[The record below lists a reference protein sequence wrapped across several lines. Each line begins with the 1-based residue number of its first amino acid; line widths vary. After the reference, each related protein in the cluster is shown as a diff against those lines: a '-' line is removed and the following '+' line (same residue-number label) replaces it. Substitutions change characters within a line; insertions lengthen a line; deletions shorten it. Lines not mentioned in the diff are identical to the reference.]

1 MAFSK
6 ALYFVAL
13 LPPQEVKEEV
23 LNMKLEFREKYNA
36 KHALKLP
43 AHITLVPPLWLEKI
57 EEQEFVNRL
66 KKFAEKVN
74 PFFIVLK
81 NFGHFGPR
89 VIYINVEDNA
99 ALQNLH
105 KNLRETLNK
114 FLPGET
120 SANFH
125 PHITLATR
133 DLQKN
138 EFAKAWEDFKNRS
151 YLAEVEIGD
160 LTLFRHNGKTWDEVE
175 QFNFSEKEV

>member
-23 LNMKLEFREKYNA
+23 LKMKLDFRERFKA

-43 AHITLVPPLWLEKI
+43 AHITLVPPLWLENND
-57 EEQEFVNRL
+57 EQEFVNRL
-66 KKFAEKVN
+66 KKCAEKTL
-74 PFFIVLK
+74 PFPVFLK
-81 NFGHFGPR
+81 NFGHFGQR
-89 VIYINVEDNA
+89 VIFINVEDNA
-99 ALQNLH
+99 PLQNLH
-105 KNLRETLNK
+105 KNLREALNK

-120 SANFH
+120 PANFH

-133 DLQKN
+133 DLPKN

-151 YLAEVEIGD
+151 YLVEFEVED

-175 QFNFSEKEV
+175 QFNFSKKEV